1 MGFYTGFEHKS
12 IYKIGGSMALKKKTY
27 AEEKGENL
35 QILLDVIK
43 SRKRYDDQRM
53 AKMAGMKLST
63 YRLRKQ
69 DPGSMRL
76 RELWAILKV
85 AGITDDEKN
94 NVI

>member
-1 MGFYTGFEHKS
+1 
-12 IYKIGGSMALKKKTY
+12 MALRKKTY

-43 SRKRYDDQRM
+43 SRKRYDDYRM

-76 RELWAILKV
+76 RELWAILKA
-85 AGITDDEKN
+85 AGITDDEKKE
-94 NVI
+94 VI

>member
-1 MGFYTGFEHKS
+1 M
-12 IYKIGGSMALKKKTY
+12 LRKKTY

-43 SRKRYDDQRM
+43 SRKRYDDNRM

-63 YRLRKQ
+63 YRLGK

-76 RELWAILKV
+76 RELWAILKA
-85 AGITDDEKN
+85 AGITDDEKKD
-94 NVI
+94 VL